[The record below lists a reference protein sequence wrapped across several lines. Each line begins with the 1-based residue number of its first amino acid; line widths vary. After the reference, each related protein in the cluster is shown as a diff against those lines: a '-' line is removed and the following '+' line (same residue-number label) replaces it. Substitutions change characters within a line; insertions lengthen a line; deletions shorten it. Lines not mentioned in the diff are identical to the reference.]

1 MGAAA
6 RLRAEQHFAWP
17 DIARRL
23 EEIYERVVSRRTAS
37 RLEVAA

>member
-6 RLRAEQHFAWP
+6 RSLAVERYSWP

-23 EEIYERVVSRRTAS
+23 EAVYDRVTGTAV
-37 RLEVAA
+37 RKAA